1 MHLLHFVFGW
11 FRRATGK
18 AGEDNNLILQATF
31 RGKAFF
37 KKEWA
42 LLGPWKIYD
51 WSPESFNP
59 LSMTNNFGQEKSQ

>member
-11 FRRATGK
+11 FRRAIGK

-37 KKEWA
+37 QERV
-42 LLGPWKIYD
+42 
-51 WSPESFNP
+51 SP
-59 LSMTNNFGQEKSQ
+59 